1 MKLIVL
7 QSLYLTAAAILLPVS
22 PALYVQGQRTR
33 RRIGVL
39 PAPVGPT
46 DGVALSDKNGNA
58 NDAAKL
64 FIIGES
70 TVAGLGAKTHENALA
85 GQFADRLSKHIGR
98 AVEWDV
104 VGKNGVTA
112 RQTINELLPQMPDK
126 QYDFILV
133 GLGGND
139 VLKLSSPVKWRR
151 DMLELLGKLR
161 AAQPDAA
168 IFLSN
173 CPMIKLS
180 PALPNPIRFLL
191 WQLSQLHDANIQEF
205 SAELDRVVYYPQP
218 KKLDVEGFFADG
230 IHPSEKGYSDWAEAM
245 MQHFADHHK
254 W

>member
-1 MKLIVL
+1 MKLIVW
-7 QSLYLTAAAILLPVS
+7 QTLYLTAAAVLLPVS
-22 PALYVQGQRTR
+22 PALYLQGQRTR
-33 RRIGVL
+33 RRVGVL
-39 PAPVGPT
+39 PGAGGPT
-46 DGVALSDKNGNA
+46 NGIAFPDETNAA
-58 NDAAKL
+58 NDSAKL
-64 FIIGES
+64 FVIGES
-70 TVAGLGAKTHENALA
+70 TVAGLGAATHENAYA
-85 GQFADRLSKHIGR
+85 GQFGKRLSKHIGR

-112 RQTINELLPQMPDK
+112 RQTIDELLPQMPDK
-126 QYDFILV
+126 RYDFILV

-161 AAQPDAA
+161 EAQPDAA

-191 WQLSQLHDANIQEF
+191 WRLSRLHDANIREF
-205 SAELDRVVYYPQP
+205 SAKLDRVVYYPQP
-218 KKLDVEGFFADG
+218 KELDIEGFFADG

-245 MQHFADHHK
+245 MQHFAEHHK

>member
-1 MKLIVL
+1 MNLIVL
-7 QSLYLTAAAILLPVS
+7 QSLYITAAAALLPIS
-22 PALYVQGQRTR
+22 PALYLQGQRTR
-33 RRIGVL
+33 RRVGVL
-39 PAPVGPT
+39 PAPLGPT
-46 DGVALSDKNGNA
+46 NGIAFPDKNGYA

-64 FIIGES
+64 FVIGES
-70 TVAGLGAKTHENALA
+70 TVAGLGARTHENALA
-85 GQFADRLSKHIGR
+85 GRFAHQLSRHIGR

-104 VGKNGVTA
+104 VGKNCVTA

-126 QYDFILV
+126 HYEFILV

-151 DMLELLGKLR
+151 DMLELLGNLR

-218 KKLDVEGFFADG
+218 KSLDVEGFFADG

-245 MQHFADHHK
+245 MQHFADHHT

>member
-7 QSLYLTAAAILLPVS
+7 QSLYLTAAAVLLPVS
-22 PALYVQGQRTR
+22 PALYFQGQRTR

-39 PAPVGPT
+39 PAPGGPT
-46 DGVALSDKNGNA
+46 HGTAFPGNNGDKT
-58 NDAAKL
+58 DAAKL
-64 FIIGES
+64 FVIGES
-70 TVAGLGAKTHENALA
+70 TVAGLGARTHENALA
-85 GQFADRLSKHIGR
+85 GRFADRLSKHIGR
-98 AVEWDV
+98 NVEWDV

-151 DMLELLGKLR
+151 DMLELLAKLR
-161 AAQPDAA
+161 AAQPNAA

-218 KKLDVEGFFADG
+218 KELDIEGFFADG

-245 MQHFADHHK
+245 MQHFANHYK